1 MIIKAD
7 KVNIVTPAVPAK
19 PIVVEEPVEVIEE
32 ELEVLDEELKE
43 VSWEEIKSLL
53 ED

>member
-1 MIIKAD
+1 MIVKRQV
-7 KVNIVTPAVPAK
+7 KPAAPAK

-32 ELEVLDEELKE
+32 ELEVLNEELKE